1 MHHFKL
7 IWGPLLHELG
17 SGSISQQRLMV
28 DIGGSSQLRLH
39 MLAVVTLNIW
49 QSLTH
54 ANFWRH
60 VFSSSSAARSRFLFL
75 WDALLMNESIYNSIL
90 SQLILRLLST
100 QNGIRSEPLT
110 HRPAR
115 CDSSPRSGARSLAS
129 VLHSEILIIQHILV
143 PVSTWLRHR
152 ESPTLRLLLKTL
164 IKQLL
169 LASN

>member
-7 IWGPLLHELG
+7 TLGSLLYELD
-17 SGSISQQRLMV
+17 SGSISQQRVREVMV

-54 ANFWRH
+54 ANFWCH
-60 VFSSSSAARSRFLFL
+60 VFSSSSTACSRFLFL

-90 SQLILRLLST
+90 SQLILRFLST

-129 VLHSEILIIQHILV
+129 VLHSEILIIHHFWFQ
-143 PVSTWLRHR
+143 
-152 ESPTLRLLLKTL
+152 SPLGSGTERVRL
-164 IKQLL
+164 
-169 LASN
+169 SGCY